1 MAGDVVVGSSQAK
14 VKFFVDYFFVISCG
28 GFCPIVV
35 MLLKFCVIAAA
46 AGCVYVCVEQEG
58 GGATPGTVCVRE
70 VQRQSSLIFEK

>member
-1 MAGDVVVGSSQAK
+1 MAASAQ
-14 VKFFVDYFFVISCG
+14 
-28 GFCPIVV
+28 IVV

-58 GGATPGTVCVRE
+58 GGATPGTVCVCVRE

>member
-1 MAGDVVVGSSQAK
+1 MAASAQ
-14 VKFFVDYFFVISCG
+14 
-28 GFCPIVV
+28 IVV

-46 AGCVYVCVEQEG
+46 AGCVYVCVEQKG